1 MFLTGNNKQM
11 LTVNMHSVDDPVV
24 LVNEMRGQEFSAD
37 VEESHLGLSSCNQI
51 AFNEE
56 EPCDFLAVH
65 VEMIKLF
72 FVLNLDADD
81 VALNVT
87 KSGNLFIITDCKGY
101 DLILMIVKVF
111 LIVEDVTNISH
122 DLDGTVP

>member
-11 LTVNMHSVDDPVV
+11 FPVNMHSVDDAVI
-24 LVNEMRGQEFSAD
+24 LINKMRCKEFAAD

-51 AFNEE
+51 AFDEE
-56 EPCDFLAVH
+56 KSCDFLAVH
-65 VEMIKLF
+65 VKVVELF
-72 FVLNLDADD
+72 FVLNLDTDD

-87 KSGNLFIITDCKGY
+87 KSGNLLVVTYCKGY
-101 DLILMIVKVF
+101 DLILMIVKMF
-111 LIVEDVTNISH
+111 LIIKHVTNVSH